1 MREPTRWP
9 SSRAARLPMPA
20 QYPDAV
26 RFRCEMLYCLERK
39 TLKEIDAITEPSLS
53 TLRRWKEEY
62 NWDDKVKKRALSGPM
77 LAQAVMEQINTIIQN
92 ANEEGRMLNPK
103 ETDQVAKLQKIAS
116 RHDKEARFTSHA
128 IETMDPFNARLA
140 ENYPDL
146 REQVTTPIMEFT
158 THLADQA

>member
-1 MREPTRWP
+1 
-9 SSRAARLPMPA
+9 MPA

-39 TLKEIDAITEPSLS
+39 TLKEIAAITEPSES
-53 TLRRWKEEY
+53 TLRRWKEEHG
-62 NWDDKVKKRALSGPM
+62 WEEKVKKRALSGPM
-77 LAQAVMEQINTIIQN
+77 LAQSVMEQINTIIQE
-92 ANEEGRMLNPK
+92 ANNQGRMLTPK

-128 IETMDPFNARLA
+128 IETMDRFNAWLA
-140 ENYPDL
+140 EEYPDL
-146 REQVTTPIMEFT
+146 REQATTPIMEFT